1 MFTAIIVFL
10 ILCFLAGILSEMIKT
25 HFSSKRLLQTESCKE
40 NEMTT
45 VNDFKP
51 ELCDSNYN
59 KISDFNDVVNTKEE
73 IQSIVQNDSG
83 KIISE
88 AEERIQLN
96 PKFQETYTTTIFL
109 WVTQKCHTCEE
120 ANTETFYPAYLKYDY
135 GISSPIGFYNRLFS
149 NGYYALAETK
159 DILQNYKV
167 SDLKIILDSV
177 GEKKSGNKEQLIQR
191 ITQKVPP
198 KELGK
203 YNRSELYTLSTKG
216 QAYITKHK
224 DFISFHKKRNKW
236 TISLKEYEIAMQ
248 QLGSEFNFRDIV
260 WSIFNDRIQSSYT
273 KRNFLDIIHTY
284 KCMSELIFE
293 FDENQ
298 KHGTFY
304 LLVSFYCNISGID
317 YFYFIEQFQK
327 NYITKSYLEHMKCH
341 IFINDEIVKQIR
353 DNVNFF
359 NQNTLKKVT
368 EFVHLPI
375 QLCSQSDF
383 FDIIDE
389 IKNVTPFNN
398 KKWETYF
405 HTKYKEFVSS
415 LI

>member
-10 ILCFLAGILSEMIKT
+10 ILCFLAGILLEMIKT
-25 HFSSKRLLQTESCKE
+25 HFSSKRELQNEPCKE
-40 NEMTT
+40 AEITTINEFRT
-45 VNDFKP
+45 
-51 ELCDSNYN
+51 ELCDSKYN
-59 KISDFNDVVNTKEE
+59 KISDFNHVVNTKDE
-73 IQSIVQNDSG
+73 IESIGQDDSG
-83 KIISE
+83 KIIKE
-88 AEERIQLN
+88 KEERIQLN
-96 PKFQETYTTTIFL
+96 PKFQEMYITTIFL
-109 WVTQKCHTCEE
+109 WVTQKCHTFEE

-135 GISSPIGFYNRLFS
+135 GISSPVEFYNRLFS
-149 NGYYALAETK
+149 NGYYAFAEAK

-198 KELGK
+198 KELEK
-203 YNRSELYTLSTKG
+203 YNNSEQYTLSAKG
-216 QAYITKHK
+216 QAYITKHE

-236 TISLKEYEIAMQ
+236 TISLKEYEITMH

-260 WSIFNDRIQSSYT
+260 WSIFNNRIQSSYT

-293 FDENQ
+293 FDKNKKE
-298 KHGTFY
+298 GTFY

-317 YFYFIEQFQK
+317 YFYNIDQFQK
-327 NYITKSYLEHMKCH
+327 KYISKSYLEHLKCH
-341 IFINDEIVKQIR
+341 IFINDQIVKQIH

-359 NQNTLKKVT
+359 DQNTLKKVT

-389 IKNVTPFNN
+389 IKNVTPFNSQ
-398 KKWETYF
+398 KWETHF
-405 HTKYKEFVSS
+405 HKKYKEFVSS
-415 LI
+415 L